1 MMKQA
6 QGVVASFLLW
16 TVYPMNIKA
25 LGIMFNTGVESV
37 GYFTFE
43 KIFFSLILIFN
54 CQK

>member
-6 QGVVASFLLW
+6 QSVVASFLLW

-37 GYFTFE
+37 GYFHLW
-43 KIFFSLILIFN
+43 KNIFFIDTNI
-54 CQK
+54 